1 MYDTTKA
8 DWKLFQE
15 RLPKWQENYMDRL
28 AKEYIALLQ
37 GNEEPSSKFWALDE
51 RIKNDKRR
59 PGVRL
64 ELNKRDVDMDL
75 VRLINDGVITF
86 ENLDGFSAE
95 LIERVKFLYESFRN
109 R

>member
-28 AKEYIALLQ
+28 VKEYIALLQ
-37 GNEEPSSKFWALDE
+37 GNEEPSSKFWSLDE
-51 RIKNDKRR
+51 RIKNDKKR

-86 ENLDGFSAE
+86 EDLYGFSEE
-95 LIERVKFLYESFRN
+95 LIERVKFLYESFRK
-109 R
+109 